1 MHEFHTT
8 ASPGGAKVV
17 EYESLDDHQL
27 IERISIQE
35 KPALEALYGRYMS
48 PVYSLAMFMLKQQ
61 ALAEEATQDI
71 FLNI

>member
-1 MHEFHTT
+1 MASHE
-8 ASPGGAKVV
+8 GANVV
-17 EYESLDDHQL
+17 EYELLDDHQL

-35 KPALEALYGRYMS
+35 KPALKALYGRYMS